1 MEVIPKGR
9 NFRIVADKE
18 LLSVL
23 DELQGYLP
31 HCIKFHETIKT
42 YLNDKV
48 WQFYFYV
55 TKDWPDVK
63 LCLHFPG
70 CTLTPNNELYESFG
84 VFCPTDQLEYL
95 SLLHDEDILIDWN
108 KTIYVNFAQ
117 EVVINRL
124 EPFYKNIGSIE
135 QVSAEVFT
143 YDINAVLPD
152 IEKFPQEEV
161 ELRAL
166 SLKDVKDIHDLYP
179 AGNMESIEVF
189 QKLLEKLPGCGV
201 FSRDGE
207 LLAWM
212 VQSYYGAMFSMQ
224 TKPDHRRK
232 GYGIW
237 LAKTLTEIVIKRGY
251 LPFVVIRPENN
262 ASKGLYKKL
271 GFKKK
276 FNVVRAIFTPLE
288 KPISIN

>member
-1 MEVIPKGR
+1 MSDSAKNG
-9 NFRIVADKE
+9 NKLTE
-18 LLSVL
+18 L
-23 DELQGYLP
+23 
-31 HCIKFHETIKT
+31 
-42 YLNDKV
+42 
-48 WQFYFYV
+48 V
-55 TKDWPDVK
+55 TLVTSP
-63 LCLHFPG
+63 
-70 CTLTPNNELYESFG
+70 
-84 VFCPTDQLEYL
+84 
-95 SLLHDEDILIDWN
+95 
-108 KTIYVNFAQ
+108 FAQ
-117 EVVINRL
+117 RTTKKL
-124 EPFYKNIGSIE
+124 DFFHLF
-135 QVSAEVFT
+135 AR
-143 YDINAVLPD
+143 
-152 IEKFPQEEV
+152 FPNEEV

-179 AGNMESIEVF
+179 AGNMESIKVF
-189 QKLLEKLPGCGV
+189 EKLLERLPGCGV
-201 FSRDGE
+201 FAADNGE